1 MIAKEFIFCQLLSL
15 IPAYHPDVVLAYHH
29 GRVGRDTGSRWNLE
43 GMRKSD
49 GIRAIYYWVVNIEH
63 IHMLYVDSRGQQAN
77 LAKAQLAQLKT
88 IVEQW

>member
-1 MIAKEFIFCQLLSL
+1 
-15 IPAYHPDVVLAYHH
+15 
-29 GRVGRDTGSRWNLE
+29 
-43 GMRKSD
+43 MRKSD
-49 GIRAIYYWVVNIEH
+49 GIRAIYYWVVSDEH